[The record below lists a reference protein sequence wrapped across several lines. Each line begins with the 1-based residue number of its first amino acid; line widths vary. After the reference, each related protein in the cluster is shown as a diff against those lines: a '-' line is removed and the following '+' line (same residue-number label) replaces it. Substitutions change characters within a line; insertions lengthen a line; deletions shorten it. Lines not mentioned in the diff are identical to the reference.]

1 MNGRKLINCVAKF
14 DDAKQGIFKFG
25 GVSVNNVPI
34 PGWKMDA
41 VFQTLR
47 EHDYDVMNYSQM
59 KDGFFVFVGHK
70 LKEEKRGWADSPNDP
85 ARNYFRFFF
94 RAQDKAPVVD
104 VSHSFGS
111 MHDIPLKDMKKMF
124 EETSDDRTKT
134 LSEEERRIEYDKLS
148 AFRESHTLPSLTF
161 SMKDADIRGIVA
173 AVLTEIEYIEDEW
186 W

>member
-14 DDAKQGIFKFG
+14 DDARQGIFKLG
-25 GVSVNNVPI
+25 GVSVNNVPV

-41 VFQTLR
+41 VFQTLK
-47 EHDYDVMNYSQM
+47 EHGYDVMNYSQM
-59 KDGFFVFVGHK
+59 KDGFFVFVGHR
-70 LKEEKRGWADSPNDP
+70 LEAEKNGWADSTHNP

-94 RAQDKAPVVD
+94 HAKDKAPIVD

-111 MHDIPLKDMKKMF
+111 MHDIPLKDMKKVY
-124 EETSDDRTKT
+124 ESTSDDKLKPLTD
-134 LSEEERRIEYDKLS
+134 EERRAEYDRLS
-148 AFRESHTLPSLTF
+148 AFRESHTLPSVTF
-161 SMKDADIRGIVA
+161 SMKDADIRGIVD